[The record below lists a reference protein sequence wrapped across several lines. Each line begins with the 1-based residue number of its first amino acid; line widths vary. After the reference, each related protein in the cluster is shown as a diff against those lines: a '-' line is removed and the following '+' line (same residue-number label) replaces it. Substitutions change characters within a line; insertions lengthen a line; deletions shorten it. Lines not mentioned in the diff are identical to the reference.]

1 MSLSL
6 NTPDLLIAGVVF
18 LSILIGILRGFVK
31 ELISLV
37 TWVVAILMAALYA
50 SPLAEH
56 ITFTKIAL
64 VKNLTSF
71 LLIFIGIVFV
81 GAIINYIIGGLVRK
95 TPFSVPDRI
104 LGSLFGVLRGAFFVT
119 ILILIAGLTP
129 FPEEDWWHES
139 YAIGKFEVLA
149 IWIKDQLPDENA
161 KVFHFSEDTKSSVVT
176 KGS

>member
-1 MSLSL
+1 MSLSIS
-6 NTPDLLIAGVVF
+6 TPDLLIAGIVF
-18 LSILIGILRGFVK
+18 LSILIGIVRGFVK

-37 TWVVAILMAALYA
+37 TWVFAICMAALYA
-50 SPLAEH
+50 SPLSEH

-71 LLIFIGIVFV
+71 LLIFVGIVFV
-81 GAIINYIIGGLVRK
+81 GAIINYVIGGLIRK
-95 TPFSVPDRI
+95 TPFSVPDRV
-104 LGSLFGVLRGAFFVT
+104 LGSIFGVLRGGFFVT

-129 FPEEDWWHES
+129 FPEEDWWNES

-149 IWIKDQLPDENA
+149 IWIKDRLPDENA
-161 KVFHFSEDTKSSVVT
+161 KVFHFSQESETGLVK